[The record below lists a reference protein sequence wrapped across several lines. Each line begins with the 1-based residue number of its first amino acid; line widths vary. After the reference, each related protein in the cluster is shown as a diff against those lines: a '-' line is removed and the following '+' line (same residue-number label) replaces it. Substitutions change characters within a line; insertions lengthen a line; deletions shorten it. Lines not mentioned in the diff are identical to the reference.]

1 MNHVLIACLG
11 LIGFSILAG
20 AQDSYQGSKEG
31 LHVYLLIGQS
41 NMAGRAPYGEED
53 AGVVERCF
61 LLNDKDQWELAKNPL
76 NRYSTIRKGLNA
88 QKMSPGYTFSQ
99 AMLKAQPAV
108 SLGLVVNARGGTSI
122 NEWGKGTKFYNEA
135 VRRAKEAQKTGVLK
149 GILWHQ
155 GESDSGNPDGYIEKL
170 KALVESLRQDLDA
183 AEVPFVAGKVY
194 PKPATLKINEQLA
207 KVPEVI
213 PLSACV
219 NVDGLG
225 AGDNTHFDHA
235 GVKQLGER
243 YAVEM
248 LRLQSAESS
257 RR

>member
-1 MNHVLIACLG
+1 MKRVIFACLG

-20 AQDSYQGSKEG
+20 AQETYQGPKEG

-61 LLNDKDQWELAKNPL
+61 LLNDKDQWEPAKNPF
-76 NRYSTIRKGLNA
+76 NRYSTVRKGLNM
-88 QKMSPGYTFSQ
+88 QKMNPGYTFSQ

-108 SLGLVVNARGGTSI
+108 SLGLVVNAKGGTSI

-155 GESDSGNPDGYIEKL
+155 GESDSGKPDGYAEKL

-194 PKPATLKINEQLA
+194 DKPGTAKINEQLA

-219 NVDGLG
+219 SVDGLG
-225 AGDNTHFDHA
+225 SGDKTHFDHA
-235 GVKQLGER
+235 GMKQLGER
-243 YAVEM
+243 YAAEM
-248 LRLQSAESS
+248 LRLQTLKK
-257 RR
+257 